1 MDEIAEITIRGER
14 MFSDVLGVATLAG
27 KRYFLIASLIGRRG
41 SMDYA
46 LPSIHKGEPIIM
58 GKNGFHS
65 IGAKRYM
72 GKKGNLPDGIVKTL
86 VIPNQNLQ
94 VQHDNEDNEDDALG
108 NTKTLFWYE
117 QADIDDM
124 IWNSIKQSPIPMLDA
139 WRNPI
144 IQLLKDTSAID
155 DLREQNGLHATGE
168 DRVTPI
174 DFVIGNPLWGGLFI
188 KVSDDDIAAAAQF
201 LLRSG
206 RIAA

>member
-1 MDEIAEITIRGER
+1 MEELSEVMVNGEK
-14 MFSDVLGVATLAG
+14 MFSDVLGVATISG
-27 KRYFLIASLIGRRG
+27 KRYFLIASIIGRRS

-72 GKKGNLPDGIVKTL
+72 GKKGTLSDGIMKTL
-86 VIPNQNLQ
+86 VIPNHNLQ
-94 VQHDNEDNEDDALG
+94 VHHDDEDNKEDSIGSA
-108 NTKTLFWYE
+108 KTVFWYE
-117 QADIDDM
+117 NADIDDM
-124 IWNSIKQSPIPMLDA
+124 IWNSIKQSPVPMLDA
-139 WRNPI
+139 WRKPL
-144 IQLLKDTSAID
+144 IQLLKDTPAID
-155 DLREQNGLHATGE
+155 DLREQNGLPATGE
-168 DRVTPI
+168 DRIMPI

-188 KVSDDDIAAAAQF
+188 QVSDDDIAAAAQF